1 MLTMENIILG
11 FVLFVVYFCFAS
23 YFLYTPSSTGAESVE
38 PIEKQL
44 QRMFQEIDSVSDSE
58 DSEDEVLTPHGHPLA
73 DGAYKERTRLRR
85 RPPQPVMSVSNSVRV
100 TAPSEE
106 TPAVLS
112 SPRENASVVDFE
124 QLTPHIRRQICK
136 ALKIK
141 QSVDRK
147 KVSAKHLKAQIEQRL
162 KEEPSNISVVREI
175 LQTA

>member
-1 MLTMENIILG
+1 MLTMENIIFG

-23 YFLYTPSSTGAESVE
+23 YFLYTPSSTNAESVE

-58 DSEDEVLTPHGHPLA
+58 DSEDEVLTPHGHIKLT
-73 DGAYKERTRLRR
+73 GRTRTRTRFESQPLPRFPR
-85 RPPQPVMSVSNSVRV
+85 QSCPQQKQTLVS
-100 TAPSEE
+100 
-106 TPAVLS
+106 AVDL
-112 SPRENASVVDFE
+112 E
-124 QLTPHIRRQICK
+124 QLTPHTRRQICK

-147 KVSAKHLKAQIEQRL
+147 KVSVERLKAQIEQRL
-162 KEEPSNISVVREI
+162 KEEPSNIFIVRAI

>member
-1 MLTMENIILG
+1 MLNMENMIFG

-23 YFLYTPSSTGAESVE
+23 YFLYTPSSTNAESVE

-44 QRMFQEIDSVSDSE
+44 QRMFQEIDSVGE
-58 DSEDEVLTPHGHPLA
+58 NLEDEILVLQQEQTLVPGI
-73 DGAYKERTRLRR
+73 
-85 RPPQPVMSVSNSVRV
+85 
-100 TAPSEE
+100 
-106 TPAVLS
+106 
-112 SPRENASVVDFE
+112 DFE